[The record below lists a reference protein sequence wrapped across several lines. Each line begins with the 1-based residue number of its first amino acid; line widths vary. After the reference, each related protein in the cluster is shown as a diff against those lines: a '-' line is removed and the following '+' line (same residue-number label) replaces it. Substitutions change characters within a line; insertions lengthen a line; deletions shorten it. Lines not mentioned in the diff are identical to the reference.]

1 MCPPLLFGTAATTA
15 GAAAAGGSLAMA
27 MGGATTGRI
36 GSAGVFAPLSGSIA
50 TGIGSAFS
58 GMGRACAGMGA
69 GGAFNLLSLGSS
81 LYGTAQST
89 AVQQAN
95 LEYQAQMQEYNR
107 KVAENNA
114 GMARQSAR
122 YDADTY
128 EQRLRA
134 LKSSQNVRF
143 SKSGVVINQD
153 TPLDVAA
160 DTAADGEL
168 ERLAI
173 LYRGETEAGAYM
185 AQAAGNTSA
194 AARLRANADAA
205 AASSNISM
213 IKDVGQAGY
222 RQYRNTPGT
231 SLLS

>member
-1 MCPPLLFGTAATTA
+1 MWPVLLFGTAATTA
-15 GAAAAGGSLAMA
+15 GAAAAGGATAMA
-27 MGGATTGRI
+27 MGGATTGLI

-50 TGIGSAFS
+50 TSIGSMFS
-58 GMGRACAGMGA
+58 GMGA

-205 AASSNISM
+205 AASGNISM
-213 IKDVGQAGY
+213 IKDVAQAGY

-231 SLLS
+231 SLLG

>member
-27 MGGATTGRI
+27 MGGATTGLI

-58 GMGRACAGMGA
+58 GMGA

>member
-1 MCPPLLFGTAATTA
+1 MCIPLLVGTAATTA

-27 MGGATTGRI
+27 MGGATTGLI

-58 GMGRACAGMGA
+58 GMGAGS
-69 GGAFNLLSLGSS
+69 AFNLLSLGSS

>member
-1 MCPPLLFGTAATTA
+1 MRFT
-15 GAAAAGGSLAMA
+15 
-27 MGGATTGRI
+27 R
-36 GSAGVFAPLSGSIA
+36 
-50 TGIGSAFS
+50 
-58 GMGRACAGMGA
+58 
-69 GGAFNLLSLGSS
+69 
-81 LYGTAQST
+81 
-89 AVQQAN
+89 
-95 LEYQAQMQEYNR
+95 
-107 KVAENNA
+107 
-114 GMARQSAR
+114 
-122 YDADTY
+122 TY

-205 AASSNISM
+205 AASRNISM

>member
-1 MCPPLLFGTAATTA
+1 MCDPVTLFGASAAGIA
-15 GAAAAGGSLAMA
+15 GGGAAVGGIQTIGLL
-27 MGGATTGRI
+27 GAN
-36 GSAGVFAPLSGSIA
+36 GVFAPLSGSIA

-58 GMGRACAGMGA
+58 GMGA
-69 GGAFNLLSLGSS
+69 GGAFNLFSLGSS

-114 GMARQSAR
+114 GMARESAR

-194 AARLRANADAA
+194 AARLRANA
-205 AASSNISM
+205 
-213 IKDVGQAGY
+213 VQ
-222 RQYRNTPGT
+222 QQHLGT
-231 SLLS
+231 FQ